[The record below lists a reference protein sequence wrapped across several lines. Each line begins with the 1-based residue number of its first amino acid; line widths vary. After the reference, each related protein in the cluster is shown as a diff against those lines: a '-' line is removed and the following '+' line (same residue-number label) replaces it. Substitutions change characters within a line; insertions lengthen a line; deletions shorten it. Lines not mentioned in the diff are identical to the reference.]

1 MRIISFLSW
10 VTRVLTFSG
19 LLVAGCALPAI
30 AADQGRPNI
39 LFIVADDLND
49 WVGFLGGHPQTR
61 TPNLDRLAARGVAF
75 VNASCASPLCAPS
88 RAAVFS
94 GRESYRTGAYR
105 NADDI
110 ERLAPGITLLPV
122 HLKSQGYRTLGTGK
136 LMHHARAE
144 HYDASFFPENRWS
157 PFDSA
162 AVNYTPEELPS
173 KVTADPRHVVTLPLG
188 RSVTLPLNRMPS
200 DRRPEDPGGE
210 SFDWGPVDVPD
221 QAMGDTQAAD
231 WAIGHL
237 GRPSSGPFF
246 LGVGFYRPHIPLYVP
261 ARYFAPFPID
271 SIQLPP
277 QRDDDLADLPP
288 IGRRIALEAAT
299 AGSHATVVQH
309 RQWQAAV
316 AAYLACVHY
325 VDHEIGRLL
334 DALDAGPHVD
344 NTLIV
349 FFGDHGWHLGEKQ
362 HWGKVTG
369 WERAVRT
376 PLAVVPARRD
386 RAAFAAGRQSAQA
399 VSLIDLYPTLV
410 EYCGVGAPA
419 HPLDGQSLVPLLRN
433 PAAETGRK
441 VVSTIDQ
448 VHFSV
453 RDERWRYLRYAD
465 GSEELYDL
473 QTDPNEWRNLAGVP
487 AHAATMARLAAA
499 LPGDAVKRGPQ

>member
-1 MRIISFLSW
+1 MQSLSFHSR
-10 VTRVLTFSG
+10 VTRVLTGVG
-19 LLVAGCALPAI
+19 LLMVSWMLPAL
-30 AADQGRPNI
+30 AADHGRPNV

-61 TPNLDRLAARGVAF
+61 NLDRLAARGVAF
-75 VNASCASPLCAPS
+75 VNASCPSPLCGPS

-94 GRESYRTGAYR
+94 GREPYRTGAYR
-105 NADDI
+105 NHDDI
-110 ERLAPGITLLPV
+110 ERLVPGIALLPM
-122 HLKSQGYRTLGTGK
+122 HLKSQGYHTLGTGK
-136 LMHHARAE
+136 LLHHARAE

-157 PFDSA
+157 PFDPA
-162 AVNYTPEELPS
+162 AVDYTPEELPS
-173 KVTADPRHVVTLPLG
+173 KGTADPRHVVTLPNG
-188 RSVTLPLNRMPS
+188 RSLTLPLNRMPS
-200 DRRPEDPGGE
+200 DRRPNDPVGE

-231 WAIGHL
+231 WAIAHL
-237 GRPSSGPFF
+237 GRPSPGPFF

-261 ARYFAPFPID
+261 AQYFAPFPID

-277 QRDDDLADLPP
+277 QREDDLADLPP
-288 IGRRIALEAAT
+288 IGRRIAREAAT
-299 AGSHATVVQH
+299 AGSHASVVQY
-309 RQWQAAV
+309 RKWQAAV

-325 VDHEIGRLL
+325 VDHEVGRLL
-334 DALDAGPHVD
+334 DALDDGPHAD

-376 PLAVVPARRD
+376 PLAVAPARRD
-386 RAAFAAGRQSAQA
+386 RAAFAAGGRSTQP

-410 EYCGVGAPA
+410 EYCGVAAPA
-419 HPLDGQSLVPLLRN
+419 HPLDGQSLVPLMRN
-433 PAAETGRK
+433 PAEETGRT

-453 RDERWRYLRYAD
+453 RDKRWRYVRYAD

-473 QTDPNEWRNLAGVP
+473 QTDPNEWLNLAGVP
-487 AHAATMARLAAA
+487 AHAATISRLARA
-499 LPGDAVKRGPQ
+499 LPQDVVHRRAP

>member
-1 MRIISFLSW
+1 MRIISFHSW
-10 VTRVLTFSG
+10 VTRVLIGGG
-19 LLVAGCALPAI
+19 LLVAGYGLPAI

-61 TPNLDRLAARGVAF
+61 TPNLDRLAARGIVFA
-75 VNASCASPLCAPS
+75 NASCASPLCAPS

-94 GRESYRTGAYR
+94 GREPHRTGVYR
-105 NADDI
+105 NDDDI
-110 ERLAPGITLLPV
+110 ERLVPGIALLPV
-122 HLKSQGYRTLGTGK
+122 HLKAQGYRTLGTGK

-157 PFDSA
+157 PFDPA
-162 AVNYTPEELPS
+162 AVTYTPGELPS
-173 KVTADPRHVVTLPLG
+173 KATADPRHVVTLPSG

-200 DRRPEDPGGE
+200 DRRPEDPSGE

-221 QAMGDTQAAD
+221 EAMGDTQAAD

-261 ARYFAPFPID
+261 PRYCAPFPID
-271 SIQLPP
+271 SIRLPP
-277 QRDDDLADLPP
+277 QRDDDLDDLPP
-288 IGRRIALEAAT
+288 IGRRIAREATT
-299 AGSHATVVQH
+299 AGSHASVVQH
-309 RQWQAAV
+309 RQWHAAV

-325 VDHEIGRLL
+325 VDHEVGRLL
-334 DALDAGPHVD
+334 DALDAGPHAD

-376 PLAVVPARRD
+376 PLAIVPARHD
-386 RAAFAAGRQSAQA
+386 RADCAAGGRSAQP

-410 EYCGVGAPA
+410 EYCGIAAPA
-419 HPLDGQSLVPLLRN
+419 HPLDGRSLVPLLRD

-441 VVSTIDQ
+441 VVSTIDE

-453 RDERWRYLRYAD
+453 RDKRWRYVRYAD
-465 GSEELYDL
+465 GSEELYDVR
-473 QTDPNEWRNLAGVP
+473 TDPNEWCNLAGVP
-487 AHAATMARLAAA
+487 AHAATKGRLAAA
-499 LPGDAVKRGPQ
+499 LPRNAVSRGPQ